1 MTKTKRTTV
10 LLSLFGALLGATAI
24 VVLTNPAQANQ
35 LLHGEYIVTQSTQVP
50 APAHIALKATK
61 NGQISTQNLRCVLP
75 NGLDSTSCWV
85 AAYGLNLNVDLI
97 HEGPYVGRI
106 AVDFL
111 PLEIWADNHGFDVI
125 SIETKAPVIQN
136 AEAYWDQVFGHWV
149 CALTQLDLALCDS
162 YCAPEAGQVDARP
175 ATIGYNSPLNEPACE
190 VSCDCANGNEDDQT
204 WIDPPAVV
212 PG

>member
-35 LLHGEYIVTQSTQVP
+35 LLHGEYIVTQSTHVP

-97 HEGPYVGRI
+97 QEGPYVGRI

-125 SIETKAPVIQN
+125 SIETKAPVVQN
-136 AEAYWDQVFGHWV
+136 TEAYWDWDILGWV
-149 CALTQLDLALCDS
+149 CIWGQLDQSLCDS
-162 YCAPEAGQVDARP
+162 YCAPEPGQLSARP
-175 ATIGYNSPLNEPACE
+175 ASIGNNSSNEPACE
-190 VSCDCANGNEDDQT
+190 VTCDCANGNDDDQT
-204 WIDPPAVV
+204 WIDPPAVL